1 VAAICRADKR
11 KGYTMREWIVQRPAT
26 IWIQATVR
34 ADSLWDALEVWEKQF
49 ADGLTEEKDFEIDFD
64 RYWAMDDTGRE
75 FDTAGEGDTIA

>member
-1 VAAICRADKR
+1 
-11 KGYTMREWIVQRPAT
+11 MREWKIQRPAT
-26 IWIQATVR
+26 IWIQATVQ
-34 ADSLWDALEVWEKQF
+34 ADSLWDALELWEKQF